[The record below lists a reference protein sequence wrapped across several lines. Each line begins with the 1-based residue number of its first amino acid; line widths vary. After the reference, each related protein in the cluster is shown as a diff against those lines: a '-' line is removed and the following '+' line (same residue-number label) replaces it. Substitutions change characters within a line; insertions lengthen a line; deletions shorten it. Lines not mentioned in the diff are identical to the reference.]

1 MVSAFRSSRRV
12 PGTKNDIEKEK
23 VAENMIARGIDRVL
37 HFFCRKIDSFDFQVS
52 NVPVVQSQDR
62 KKTGTFLEKLWFCF
76 LVRENH
82 IENWLKKTKQY
93 KTKRIP
99 TGNGIQFHV
108 MQFCTIAAKLWVET
122 KNREKKNWAK
132 T

>member
-52 NVPVVQSQDR
+52 NVPVVQS
-62 KKTGTFLEKLWFCF
+62 
-76 LVRENH
+76 
-82 IENWLKKTKQY
+82 
-93 KTKRIP
+93 
-99 TGNGIQFHV
+99 
-108 MQFCTIAAKLWVET
+108 
-122 KNREKKNWAK
+122 
-132 T
+132 